1 MKKIFKLTFNE
12 IKHLKWTVLVTTLAL
27 TLFTASLFSV
37 IFVYNDLSYNVFNH
51 FDATD
56 NTLTFFA
63 YDAAV
68 SRIDDGS
75 LNGIYVGFVPEV
87 TGSGLV
93 ITADNGN
100 SFETEYETVEDLGNG
115 VHVTHSYALSGE
127 AVIVTEQYLERY
139 AEIMRQIPMPTK
151 TGEILLDVR
160 ISQALQVD
168 AGDSVYIAG
177 KQFTVCGTYSRDD
190 YSYEDFDLNSYW
202 LLAVDENTV
211 FDRVRV
217 EREKSAQVYQM
228 YLRAQRAGIEVSYGG
243 WFTETYLSNMA
254 LVEGFLI
261 AVAVTVFAV
270 NLALLYAT
278 FSVILHNR
286 TAYVCRLKI
295 MGARD
300 GMVFATYF
308 IIVVAL
314 LAVICVAGFF
324 LSQAIVSNIMD
335 VCEQAFGSEFTTNVS
350 FGIVGIY
357 FVIITVLLG
366 ALCYLNVRKIDN
378 KACVAV
384 TRSD

>member
-1 MKKIFKLTFNE
+1 
-12 IKHLKWTVLVTTLAL
+12 
-27 TLFTASLFSV
+27 
-37 IFVYNDLSYNVFNH
+37 
-51 FDATD
+51 
-56 NTLTFFA
+56 
-63 YDAAV
+63 
-68 SRIDDGS
+68 
-75 LNGIYVGFVPEV
+75 
-87 TGSGLV
+87 
-93 ITADNGN
+93 
-100 SFETEYETVEDLGNG
+100 
-115 VHVTHSYALSGE
+115 
-127 AVIVTEQYLERY
+127 
-139 AEIMRQIPMPTK
+139 
-151 TGEILLDVR
+151 
-160 ISQALQVD
+160 
-168 AGDSVYIAG
+168 
-177 KQFTVCGTYSRDD
+177 
-190 YSYEDFDLNSYW
+190 
-202 LLAVDENTV
+202 
-211 FDRVRV
+211 
-217 EREKSAQVYQM
+217 
-228 YLRAQRAGIEVSYGG
+228 
-243 WFTETYLSNMA
+243 MA

>member
-1 MKKIFKLTFNE
+1 MKRIFKLTFNE
-12 IKHLKWTVLVTTLAL
+12 IKHLKWTVLVTALAL

-68 SRIDDGS
+68 SQIADEG
-75 LNGIYVGFVPEV
+75 LNGIYVGFAPEV

-115 VHVTHSYALSGE
+115 VHVTHSYSLSGD
-127 AVIVTEQYLERY
+127 AVVVTEQYLERY
-139 AEIMRQIPMPTK
+139 AEIMRQIPIPTK
-151 TGEILLDVR
+151 TGEILLDAQ
-160 ISQALQVD
+160 ISQALQVN
-168 AGDSVYIAG
+168 AGDKVHIAD
-177 KQFTVCGTYSRDD
+177 KQFTVCGTYNRSD
-190 YSYEDFDLNSYW
+190 YTYEDFDLNSYW

-217 EREKSAQVYQM
+217 EREKSVEVYEM
-228 YLRAQRAGIEVSYGG
+228 YLRAKRAGIDVSYGG
-243 WFTETYLSNMA
+243 WFTETYMSNMA

-286 TAYVCRLKI
+286 RAYVCRLKV
-295 MGARD
+295 MGARN
-300 GMVFATYF
+300 GTVFAMYF

-314 LAVICVAGFF
+314 LAVICVLGFF

-335 VCEQAFGSEFTTNVS
+335 VCEQTFGSVFTTDVS

-357 FVIITVLLG
+357 FAIITVLLG
-366 ALCYLNVRKIDN
+366 ALCYLNVRSIDN
-378 KACVAV
+378 EVCVVV